1 MLPDFFVLPFF
12 QHLEAQGLCR
22 CYALEPVLLHLVQ
35 AGGRVQFLCFQV
47 NQFVA
52 LVFSNK
58 QFLKKIGL
66 KKPIVDRSI
75 FWGRLFWDPSKKPEK
90 PETDPD
96 IANEIGEFLMILR
109 RFAFNFVSLMN
120 TGASSSA
127 LGNGDFLRPRNVG
140 CGKSGGG
147 PRVSPLFWEGKYGM
161 DSDKGHLGLEGF
173 LLQVSD

>member
-1 MLPDFFVLPFF
+1 MSSISMLS
-12 QHLEAQGLCR
+12 G
-22 CYALEPVLLHLVQ
+22 EPVCCPGIFQQ
-35 AGGRVQFLCFQV
+35 AIPEKNWSQKTHCGSVHFLGGV
-47 NQFVA
+47 
-52 LVFSNK
+52 
-58 QFLKKIGL
+58 
-66 KKPIVDRSI
+66 I
-75 FWGRLFWDPSKKPEK
+75 FKSLKKPEK